1 MLTGWECDSISL
13 SLRSLFQFCLL
24 VQRRRPY
31 SSAPHG
37 TGPDQTSLAGSII
50 ITIIASPPSPLAQR
64 TQGAS
69 QPASQPASSR
79 AKMIYRISAPCS
91 VTRIHTSVV
100 IVSLSFLPSP
110 FSLQSWAR
118 TATLEASTASHLL
131 SSHTPLAEPMP
142 LSFNQSFPTSTQQI
156 PKHYILIYNYLIIQM
171 YIHFVYHY
179 TTH

>member
-1 MLTGWECDSISL
+1 MI
-13 SLRSLFQFCLL
+13 QFLCRF
-24 VQRRRPY
+24 VPY
-31 SSAPHG
+31 SSFAYLFNAGGLTPPLL
-37 TGPDQTSLAGSII
+37 TGRDRTRP
-50 ITIIASPPSPLAQR
+50 ASQVASSSPSSHLPPLLSHSEPR
-64 TQGAS
+64 EPAS